1 MAEERIE
8 TFKAML
14 AAVNRRH
21 LIGVAEAGELWLV
34 RHADAYDGLAVLD
47 DGLLDPPLSPLGR
60 RQARLL
66 AGRLAPVTI
75 DGVWSSDLVR
85 ARETAALVTAGRGRE
100 VVAEPRLREVR
111 THWDDGGQQRL
122 QAGEYPFP
130 EPMDEVVSRMD
141 AVVADIV
148 AALGPATGRRRR
160 ALVVGHGVAIT
171 ASVCH
176 VLGLDWHQ
184 LPILAHFTSVS
195 VLAVHEGRT
204 VVQSFADMT
213 HLAVLDGD

>member
-1 MAEERIE
+1 ME
-8 TFKAML
+8 TFKAVL

-60 RQARLL
+60 RQAGLL
-66 AGRLAPVTI
+66 AGRLAPVAI
-75 DGVWSSDLVR
+75 DGVWSSDLAR
-85 ARETAALVTAGRGRE
+85 ARETADLVTAGRGLE
-100 VVAEPRLREVR
+100 VVSDPRLREVR
-111 THWDDGGQQRL
+111 THWDEGGQQRL
-122 QAGEYPFP
+122 QAGEDYPFP
-130 EPMDEVVSRMD
+130 EPLDEVVRRMD
-141 AVVADIV
+141 AVLADIV
-148 AALGPATGRRRR
+148 AALGPSTGRRRR
-160 ALVVGHGVAIT
+160 ALVVSHGAAIT
-171 ASVCH
+171 TYVCH

-184 LPILAHFTSVS
+184 FPILAHFTSVS

-213 HLAVLDGD
+213 HLAALDGD